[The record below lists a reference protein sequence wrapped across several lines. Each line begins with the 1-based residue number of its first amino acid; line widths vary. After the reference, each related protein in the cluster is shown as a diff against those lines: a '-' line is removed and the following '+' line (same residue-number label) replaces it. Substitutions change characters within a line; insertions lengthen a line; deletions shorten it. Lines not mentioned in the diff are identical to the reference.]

1 LAKLSGRTV
10 VNLRRFE
17 SRDAGLLAKI
27 SKRAFENDVQFGAP
41 ARGGP
46 PGYDAPEWQAQV
58 AREATAYYVI
68 EHQGDVV
75 GGMIV
80 FGSSGDY
87 WLGRMFVDPT
97 AQNQGIGARA
107 IDLLEGEFPEAK
119 RWALETP
126 QWNTRN
132 HRFYE
137 KLGYARVGL
146 ADSGDYLYEK
156 CVTRSI

>member
-1 LAKLSGRTV
+1 VLK
-10 VNLRRFE
+10 LRRFE
-17 SRDAGLLAKI
+17 SRDADRLAAI
-27 SKRAFENDVQFGAP
+27 SRRAFEHDVHYGAP

-46 PGYDAPEWQAQV
+46 PGYDAPEWQIRTAG
-58 AREATAYYVI
+58 EAAAYCVI
-68 EHQGDVV
+68 EHRGDVV

-80 FGSSGDY
+80 FGSNGDY

-107 IDLLEGEFPEAK
+107 VNLLEGGFPDAR

-146 ADSGDYLYEK
+146 ADSGDFLYEK
-156 CVTRSI
+156 RLTRSPDRSLDP

>member
-1 LAKLSGRTV
+1 V

-17 SRDAGLLAKI
+17 SRDAGLLAAI
-27 SKRAFENDVQFGAP
+27 SKRAFEHDVHYGAP
-41 ARGGP
+41 VPGGP
-46 PGYDAPEWQAQV
+46 PGYDAPEWQARA
-58 AREATAYYVI
+58 AREATAYFVI
-68 EHQGDVV
+68 HHQGDVV

-87 WLGRMFVDPT
+87 WLGRMFVDPM

-107 IDLLEGEFPEAK
+107 IDLLEDEYPDAK

-126 QWNTRN
+126 SWNTRN

-156 CVTRSI
+156 CLTRSV